1 MRKNNQPISGVFIL
15 VIIVYQCLWH
25 FALPF
30 VLVRLWWKG
39 RKEPGYREH
48 ILERLGFYKVQTFTD
63 AIWVHAVSVGETR
76 ASAPLIHALIA
87 RNQRILLTH
96 TTPTGRK
103 TGANLFKNYIEK
115 GVLKQCY
122 LPYDFCWPISRFL
135 SQFKP
140 SKGLLMETE
149 VWPSILFF
157 SRNKL
162 PICLINGRL
171 SLKSSLNFAKFG
183 GLSKELFSLFEKILA
198 QTQRDA
204 EHYALFG
211 IQSCPVT
218 GNLKFDV
225 QLDPTQIAFGQL
237 WKKSLGSRQV
247 VTLASSRE
255 GEEEMV
261 IQAWS
266 KLQDPKPLLLIVP
279 RHLSRLTEIEKFLD
293 HKKIAF
299 AKKSLI
305 TPPTDLTHA
314 VLIGD
319 TMGEMA
325 GYLSMADYVVMG
337 GTLMG
342 TGGQNLIE
350 PISLGKPVIL
360 GPSTY
365 NFADISQAAIES
377 GIAIPLSQSTPSQL
391 ENELLNVFQDF
402 QDHPQKIEKMSLL
415 CSGFAKHHQGA
426 TAKTLDYLN
435 LPLMQIKGD

>member
-1 MRKNNQPISGVFIL
+1 MSKKNQPISGVFVL
-15 VIIVYQCLWH
+15 VMMVYQCLWH
-25 FALPF
+25 VVLPF

-39 RKEPGYREH
+39 RKEPSYRAH
-48 ILERLGFYKVQTFTD
+48 ILERIGFYKGEAFTN

-76 ASAPLIHALIA
+76 ASAPLIHALVA
-87 RNQRILLTH
+87 SKHRILLTH

-103 TGANLFKNYIEK
+103 TGADLFQSYINQ

-135 SQFKP
+135 RQFKP
-140 SKGLLMETE
+140 SKGLMMETE

-157 SRNKL
+157 SKNKL
-162 PICLINGRL
+162 PIYLINGRL

-183 GLSKELFSLFEKILA
+183 NLSKELFSLFEKILA
-198 QTQRDA
+198 QTQSDA
-204 EHYALFG
+204 KHYETLG
-211 IQSCPVT
+211 IQNCPVT

-225 QLDPTQIAFGQL
+225 QLAPEQISYGQL
-237 WKKSLGSRQV
+237 WKKSLSNRQV
-247 VTLASSRE
+247 ITLASSRE

-261 IQAWS
+261 IRAWGQ
-266 KLQDPKPLLLIVP
+266 LQDPKPLLVIVP
-279 RHLSRLTEIEKFLD
+279 RHLPRTIEIERFLNQQ
-293 HKKIAF
+293 HIAYT
-299 AKKSLI
+299 KRSMI
-305 TPPTDLTHA
+305 TSPINLTQD

-325 GYLSMADYVVMG
+325 SYLSMADYVVMG

-365 NFADISQAAIES
+365 NFADISQAAIVA
-377 GIAIPLSQSTPSQL
+377 GIAIPLRKSTPIQI
-391 ENELLNVFQDF
+391 ENELFNLFQDF
-402 QDHPQKIEKMSLL
+402 QSCPQKIENMSLF
-415 CSGFAKHHQGA
+415 CSEFAKHHQGA
-426 TAKTLDYLN
+426 TTKTINYLN
-435 LPLMQIKGD
+435 LP